1 MTPEANAATQARE
14 GFLAGV
20 TVVELA
26 DETGEYV
33 GKLLAGLGADVIKV
47 EPRGGEVTRTYG
59 PFKDDVADRERSL
72 HFWHYN
78 IGKRSVQLD
87 LDDVEDVARLRDLV
101 STADVFV
108 HTRGADYMRDRGLD
122 QETVRAATPE
132 LIYCRI
138 SAFGDDGPWADYHGS
153 DLVHLA
159 LGGVAMNC
167 GYDPEPSGRY
177 DTPPIAPQMWQA
189 YHIAGETTSIA
200 IITALVY
207 RQSCGLGQYL
217 SASIHDAVSKNTET
231 DVPNWIYQRLTH
243 IRQTCRHSMPQ
254 EAVPALA
261 MTKDGRWLLPYR
273 TYLPGGA
280 VLFHA
285 LVEMLSRHG
294 MQSDLDDPKYLDDDY
309 RAQPHVAQH
318 IGDVTDGLINKFLA
332 DRQIW
337 QEAQQGGMPWAPIR
351 SPHENIVDPHFVKR
365 SSFDIVEHPELGE
378 SYTYTGARWYCP
390 DVPWRTGKRPP
401 MLGEHTAEVLEGVT
415 KRTARPDPRGDHVSR
430 RGGAETSPVGKPFAL
445 AGVRVVDLSWLLAS
459 AGAGRFLAAHGAEVI
474 KVEHSSRWD
483 TMRFGAGFCPKG
495 GRAERDRAEGPIAV
509 APGDRGPNTSG
520 AFMEINAGKL
530 GVSLNLKSPEG
541 KRILEGLI
549 ADADMVIEGFSPGT
563 MERMGLGYARLREIN
578 PNIIY
583 VQQSGTG
590 EYGVYG
596 GMRTYGPTAAAFA
609 GISEMSGMPAPFPPA
624 GIGYSYL
631 DWFGAYNMAT
641 AMLAALY
648 RKQRTGLGCHVD
660 ASQVEIGIYLTGT
673 AVLDHSVNK
682 RVYERTGN
690 RSPFKLAAPHGIYP
704 TQGTDRWIALSSFT
718 EDEWSTLVDVL
729 DKPELGTDARF
740 VTLADRLHNQ
750 DDLDEIIASCVAAWD
765 GYELMHTLQER
776 GFPAGICQTA
786 QDRCESDPQL
796 AHLGWAEEIPQSEIG
811 IWPVRT
817 LPVHFSETPSC
828 IGGFVGRSGPSYGED
843 NFSFYSKQLGLT
855 STEIDELVRAGVF

>member
-1 MTPEANAATQARE
+1 MTADDSGGVPTSE

-47 EPRGGEVTRTYG
+47 EPVGGEITRSYG
-59 PFKDDVADRERSL
+59 PFKDDIPDREQSL
-72 HFWHYN
+72 YFWHYN

-87 LDDVEDVARLRDLV
+87 LDDADDQAKLRELV
-101 STADVFV
+101 SAADVFI
-108 HTRGADYMRDRGLD
+108 HTRGADYMRARGLD
-122 QETVRAATPE
+122 PEELRTAKPE

-138 SAFGDDGPWADYHGS
+138 SPFGDDGPWADYQGS
-153 DLVHLA
+153 DLVQLA
-159 LGGVAMNC
+159 LGGVASNC

-207 RQSCGLGQYL
+207 RQSSGQGQYL
-217 SASIHDAVSKNTET
+217 SASIHDSVSKNTET

-254 EAVPALA
+254 AAVPALA

-280 VLFHA
+280 VLFNA

-294 MQSDLDDPKYLDDDY
+294 MQSDLDDPKYLDDSY

-332 DRQIW
+332 SREIW
-337 QEAQQGGMPWAPIR
+337 QEAQQAGMPWAPIR
-351 SPHENIVDPHFVKR
+351 SPHENVADPHFVKR
-365 SSFDIVEHPELGE
+365 NSFDVVEHPELGE

-390 DVPWRTGKRPP
+390 EVPWRKSTRPP
-401 MLGEHTAEVLEGVT
+401 MLGEHTAEVFEEIS
-415 KRTARPDPRGDHVSR
+415 ARPTTALQAEHVVR
-430 RGGAETSPVGKPFAL
+430 RAGAESSPLGKPFAL
-445 AGVRVVDLSWLLAS
+445 AGVRVIDLSWLLAS

-483 TMRFGAGFCPKG
+483 TMRFGAGFCPEG
-495 GRAERDRAEGPIAV
+495 GRAERDRADGPIDVPA
-509 APGDRGPNTSG
+509 GDRGPNKSG

-530 GVSLNLKSPEG
+530 GVSLNLKSDEG

-563 MERMGLGYARLREIN
+563 MERMGLGYARLRELN

-609 GISEMSGMPAPFPPA
+609 GISEMSGLPAPFPPA

-648 RKQRTGLGCHVD
+648 RKQRTGLGCHID

-673 AVLDHSVNK
+673 AVLDHSVNG
-682 RVYERTGN
+682 RVYQRTGN
-690 RSPFKLAAPHGIYP
+690 RSPYKQAAPHGIYP
-704 TQGTDRWIALSSFT
+704 TVGVDRWIALACFT
-718 EDEWSTLVDVL
+718 DGHWATLLDVL
-729 DKPELGTDARF
+729 DKPELMADERF
-740 VTLADRLHNQ
+740 ATLADRLDHQ
-750 DDLDEIIASCVAAWD
+750 DALDAVIASAVAQHD
-765 GYELMHTLQER
+765 GYGLMHALQRR
-776 GFPAGICQTA
+776 GFPAGVCQTA

-796 AHLGWAEEIPQSEIG
+796 AHLGWTAEVPQSEIG
-811 IWPVRT
+811 TWPVRT
-817 LPVHFSETPSC
+817 LPVEFSETPSY
-828 IGGFVGRSGPSYGED
+828 IGGFVGRSGPNYGED
-843 NFSFYSKQLGLT
+843 NFSFYSKQLGLS
-855 STEIDELVRAGVF
+855 STEIDELARAGVF

>member
-1 MTPEANAATQARE
+1 MTADAAAGADRST

-26 DETGEYV
+26 DEAGEYV

-47 EPRGGEVTRTYG
+47 EPLGGEVTRSYG
-59 PFKDDVADRERSL
+59 PFKDDVVDGESSL

-78 IGKRSVQLD
+78 IGKRSVQLN
-87 LDDVEDVARLRDLV
+87 LDEADDQALLQNLI
-101 STADVFV
+101 SHADVFV
-108 HTRGADYMRDRGLD
+108 HTRDAQYMRARRLD
-122 QETVRAATPE
+122 QQTVRAAKPE

-138 SAFGDDGPWADYHGS
+138 SPFGDDGPWADYRGS

-159 LGGVAMNC
+159 LSGVAMNC

-189 YHIAGETTSIA
+189 YQIAGETTSIA
-200 IITALVY
+200 IITALIY
-207 RQSCGLGQYL
+207 RQSTGNGQYL
-217 SASIHDAVSKNTET
+217 SASIHDSVSKNTET

-332 DRQIW
+332 EKEIW

-351 SPHENIVDPHFVKR
+351 SPHENVTDPHFVKR
-365 SSFDIVEHPELGE
+365 NSFDVVEHPELGE
-378 SYTYTGARWYCP
+378 SFTYTGARWYCP
-390 DVPWRTGKRPP
+390 EVPWRTGARPP
-401 MLGEHTAEVLEGVT
+401 LLGEHTAEVYEEIAG
-415 KRTARPDPRGDHVSR
+415 RTTPETRAQHIAVRP
-430 RGGAETSPVGKPFAL
+430 GAETSPLGQPFAL
-445 AGVRVVDLSWLLAS
+445 AGVRVIDLSWLLAS
-459 AGAGRFLAAHGAEVI
+459 AGAGRFLAAHGAEVV

-495 GRAERDRAEGPIAV
+495 GRAQRDKAEGPIAV
-509 APGDRGPNTSG
+509 AADDRGPNTSG

-530 GVSLNLKSPEG
+530 GVSLNLKSDEG
-541 KRILEGLI
+541 KRILERLI

-578 PNIIY
+578 PDIIY

-609 GISEMSGMPAPFPPA
+609 GISEMSGLPAPFPPA

-648 RKQRTGLGCHVD
+648 RKQRTGLGCHID
-660 ASQVEIGIYLTGT
+660 ASQVEVGIYLTGT
-673 AVLDHSVNK
+673 AVLDHSVNG
-682 RVYERTGN
+682 RVYQRTGN
-690 RSPFKLAAPHGIYP
+690 RSPYKPAAPHGIYP
-704 TQGTDRWIALSSFT
+704 TAGVDRWIALSSFT
-718 EDEWSTLVDVL
+718 DDHWATLIDVL
-729 DKPELGTDARF
+729 GAPEFAEDRRFDSLAGRLEHQDA
-740 VTLADRLHNQ
+740 
-750 DDLDEIIASCVAAWD
+750 LDEIIASRTAELD
-765 GYELMHTLQER
+765 GYDLMHALQGR
-776 GFPAGICQTA
+776 GFPAGVCQTA

-796 AHLGWAEEIPQSEIG
+796 AHLGWTQELPQSEIG

-817 LPVHFSETPSC
+817 LPVIFSETPSY

-855 STEIDELVRAGVF
+855 STQIDEMVRTGVF